1 MALTQEQVT
10 LISVAAFGV
19 KPGEEHS
26 QYFLDSDAAGKFLTS
41 DGDTDKQIHEVL
53 GLKEPLTGTA
63 AVAAV
68 LAHEYNYLVVTKGLE
83 EVSDAAFVKNTA
95 KNLGAELGA
104 ENSKTLAI
112 DLASGM
118 PRYEALVK
126 FAEAEAEKAGGIE
139 KVAGFITAQESDKT
153 IDNAVKALVDSAV
166 KPDDTPNKPE
176 VDGETYVLTEGR
188 DTTKD
193 FTGTADK
200 DLFIADA
207 GQNSLG
213 MITNALS
220 TGDRLDG
227 GAGTDTLEVT
237 LVADESFNTTMAVRP
252 VTDSIENVFI
262 NALAQGYAFA
272 NNSTDVTS
280 KTRLNAD
287 QMSDLEQIWSNGSEG
302 SLRVE
307 NVKNPGETADLII
320 GMRSTGNA
328 GSIADRSESNYEV
341 YFQEQEL
348 TAGSTGEGSF
358 FYDILNQ
365 AAWNQDST
373 TPVKGFPLDSLRFDI
388 SFGGAKAVEFRVQ
401 LEDGDMKDINTHAQL
416 VSLLNDKL
424 AVMQANDARL
434 DGLDFVV
441 KGTFNDGDGRNNI
454 DQIRLVDS
462 KAEGRELVGGTTKLD
477 EEAPSGNLYW
487 NQGAQGTQISNEPI
501 TANVILDDVGR
512 TSDGG
517 FLRVGSMSDS
527 LGKPHSG
534 STGIEV
540 YDLEVQRDSSLSGLY
555 TTNGTLDKILIKSAT
570 GSDGDLTIGN
580 SKTAKNGVSA
590 QFNEALKKEFNEG
603 VSEAGLTSITTSGFN
618 GNLSLGTLG
627 DRFVNT
633 GRLDAVIEG
642 NVTFNALV
650 NDANNDSTV
659 YSYNTG
665 SGADTVD
672 VNLNTDTI
680 DRVDTGLTI
689 NTGAGADTI
698 RLNSKVLANELDA
711 SQLTMAKLDNV
722 KVNAGSGD
730 DFVQLVGDVRA
741 NINAGAGSDFV
752 VINSDGEAKDIYGGS
767 WNFGSASVS
776 QGAGFGPQVLYNAQ
790 LTVTF
795 AGFESTVKVPTDAA
809 GNFVANQLVI
819 NQAIRNAI
827 AESPELARL
836 LKVTNKDGSQQITVD
851 STVAGAN
858 ALTVEIN
865 QPNAV
870 VANAVTGEVQISTG
884 DLLALQKGLI
894 ATTAGDSDT
903 FNSIDAVATAIGGTR
918 TVLEN
923 TVKGLTSTTESNF
936 SVINMGGG
944 VSDLLVLDSNRESS
958 NIIKIDE
965 GFGKVS
971 VVNFHNQNDNTGS
984 IATNTVGN
992 HAIDFTSILDNT
1004 ADRSANDNNLS
1015 EQDVAITLNTTG
1027 GSAGANSVNMLKFTQ
1042 STADNAVEWK
1052 NLTAQNLVDVLNGVT
1067 DTAPV
1072 GSLTASSLSATATPN
1087 LLQTTQKHIV
1097 MLENQDNLGEYKV
1110 FKLTSTIE
1118 EDRTVKD
1125 SAFSGAELLGT
1136 LDFGASIN
1144 FNLVGSTAFKG
1155 IYDEL
1160 LHKADDSVYVP
1171 TEAPSEEPT
1180 EEPVDP
1186 DANLV
1191 AIDVV
1196 PVNSEF
1202 TGSFAGTEAK
1212 DIFTV
1217 SGVEADLVN
1226 LVAQISITEFGANDS
1241 LDFSGVYANGFV
1253 DNIGLGLG
1261 QPIDISMDGTN
1272 LQVTLMDVPGL
1283 NDIDTWIVT
1292 FEAVDANIAAVVN
1305 GAADTQAALAGLND
1319 AWNAEWLVLA

>member
-19 KPGEEHS
+19 APGEVHS
-26 QYFLDSDAAGKFLTS
+26 KYFLDSDAAGKFFIGET
-41 DGDTDKQIHEVL
+41 GKQIHEVL

-68 LAHEYNYLVVTKGLE
+68 LEHEYNHLVFITDGLE
-83 EVSDAAFVKNTA
+83 KVSDAEFVKNVA
-95 KNLGAELGA
+95 KNLGAED
-104 ENSKTLAI
+104 SKTLAV

-118 PRYEALVK
+118 SRYDALAK
-126 FAEAEAEKAGGIE
+126 FAQAEADKAGGIE
-139 KVAGFITAQESDKT
+139 KVAGIITAQESNKT
-153 IDNAVKALVDSAV
+153 IDNAVKDLVDSAV
-166 KPDDTPNKPE
+166 KPDTPNKPE
-176 VDGETYVLTEGR
+176 VDGKTYVLTEGR
-188 DTTKD
+188 DNL
-193 FTGTADK
+193 TGTADN

-220 TGDRLDG
+220 TGDRLNG
-227 GAGTDTLEVT
+227 GAGTDVLDVT

-262 NALAQGYAFA
+262 NALAQGRANA
-272 NNSTDVTS
+272 NNSTDVFST
-280 KTRLNAD
+280 TRLNAD

-307 NVKNPGETADLII
+307 NVKNPGETGDLTI

-328 GSIADRSESNYEV
+328 GSIASRNESNYEV

-348 TAGSTGEGSF
+348 TAGSTGEGAF
-358 FYDILNQ
+358 FYNILNQ
-365 AAWNQDST
+365 AAWNEDST
-373 TPVKGFPLDSLRFDI
+373 APVKGFPLDSLRFDI
-388 SFGGAKAVEFRVQ
+388 SFGGAKAVQFRVQ
-401 LEDGDMKDINTHAQL
+401 LEDGDMKDINTHTQL

-424 AVMQANDARL
+424 ATMRASDARL

-487 NQGAQGTQISNEPI
+487 DQGAQGTQISNEPI

-570 GSDGDLTIGN
+570 GFDGDLTIGN
-580 SKTAKNGVSA
+580 SKTAINGVSDKTA
-590 QFNEALKKEFNEG
+590 TNKVLTEG

-618 GNLSLGTLG
+618 GNLSLGTAG

-650 NDANNDSTV
+650 DNANNDSTV

-665 SGADTVD
+665 SGADTVN

-680 DRVDTGLTI
+680 DRVETGLTI

-698 RLNSKVLANELDA
+698 RLNSKTLANEDDA

-730 DFVQLVGDVRA
+730 DFVQVVGDVRA
-741 NINAGAGSDFV
+741 NIDAGAGSDFV
-752 VINSDGEAKDIYGGS
+752 VINSNGEAKDANGGS
-767 WNFGSASVS
+767 WNFGPVSAS
-776 QGAGFGPQVLYNAQ
+776 QGAGFGPKVLYNAE
-790 LTVTF
+790 LTVKF

-809 GNFVANQLVI
+809 GNFVADQLVI
-819 NQAIRNAI
+819 NQAIRDAI
-827 AESPELARL
+827 ADSPELARL

-865 QPNAV
+865 QPDAV
-870 VANAVTGEVQISTG
+870 VANADAEGQVQVSTG

-894 ATTAGDSDT
+894 ATTAGNSDT

-923 TVKGLTSTTESNF
+923 TVKGGTAAEGNF

-944 VSDLLVLDSNRESS
+944 VNDLLVLDSNLKSS
-958 NIIKIDE
+958 NIIKINE

-984 IATNTVGN
+984 IATNIVGK

-1004 ADRSANDNNLS
+1004 ADSSANDNNLS
-1015 EQDVAITLNTTG
+1015 EKAVAVTLNTTG
-1027 GSAGANSVNMLKFTQ
+1027 GSAVANSVNMLKFTQ
-1042 STADNAVEWK
+1042 STADKAVNWN
-1052 NLTAQNLVDVLNGVT
+1052 NLTAKNLVDVLNGVT
-1067 DTAPV
+1067 DAAPV
-1072 GSLTASSLSATATPN
+1072 GSLTASSLSATATAN
-1087 LLQTTQKHIV
+1087 LVGTTQKHIV
-1097 MLENQDNLGEYKV
+1097 MLENQANLGEYKV
-1110 FKLTSTIE
+1110 FKLTSTLE
-1118 EDRTVKD
+1118 EDGTVKD
-1125 SAFSGAELLGT
+1125 NAFSGAELLGT

-1155 IYDEL
+1155 IYEEL
-1160 LHKADDSVYVP
+1160 LHNADDSVYVP

-1180 EEPVDP
+1180 EEPTEEPVDP
-1186 DANLV
+1186 AETVVKAGDDIIVDFRNDDPSTGLDNFISFPKGGVVQFENNSFSDGKIILTWENSNLEDT
-1191 AIDVV
+1191 A
-1196 PVNSEF
+1196 
-1202 TGSFAGTEAK
+1202 
-1212 DIFTV
+1212 TV
-1217 SGVEADLVN
+1217 T
-1226 LVAQISITEFGANDS
+1226 I
-1241 LDFSGVYANGFV
+1241 
-1253 DNIGLGLG
+1253 
-1261 QPIDISMDGTN
+1261 
-1272 LQVTLMDVPGL
+1272 QVTEEQDIGVWGL
-1283 NDIDTWIVT
+1283 SDFD
-1292 FEAVDANIAAVVN
+1292 AVF
-1305 GAADTQAALAGLND
+1305 GEGTL
-1319 AWNAEWLVLA
+1319 LV